1 MQAAEQTDFPIAVPR
16 RRPGT
21 TSAKIR
27 GDTYVMIDVES
38 APQRYARVGGALYL
52 GNIVLGVVGQVVQAQ
67 VIVSGDPAATAAR
80 IMSAESLWRLGIAS
94 EFVALV
100 CATVLAMIYFV
111 LFKPVSRELNLL
123 STFLRLVAIA
133 VEATVA
139 MNLFAALLVLT
150 STSARKA
157 FAPAQLD
164 ALANL
169 AIRSYGYGFGL
180 ALLGFGFCF
189 LVHGYLIVR
198 STFLPR
204 TIGVLIQIAGLCYLA
219 NSFALFLA
227 PSLEDRIFPA
237 ILAPAFVGELS
248 LCLWLLVKGVDADKW
263 RAVDARHVRAG

>member
-1 MQAAEQTDFPIAVPR
+1 
-16 RRPGT
+16 
-21 TSAKIR
+21 
-27 GDTYVMIDVES
+27 MIDVQS
-38 APQRYARVGGALYL
+38 APQRYARIGGVLYL
-52 GNIVLGVVGQVVQAQ
+52 GNIVLGVVGQVVQAD
-67 VIVSGDPAATAAR
+67 VIVSDNPAATAAK
-80 IMSAESLWRLGIAS
+80 IVSAESLWRLGIAS

-123 STFLRLVAIA
+123 ATFLRLIAIA

-139 MNLFAALLVLT
+139 MNLVVALLVLT
-150 STSARKA
+150 STPAGKA

-169 AIRSYGYGFGL
+169 AIRSYGYGFGV

-189 LVHGYLIVR
+189 LVHGYLIMR

-248 LCLWLLVKGVDADKW
+248 LCLWLIVKGVDVDRW
-263 RAVDARHVRAG
+263 RAVDAGRIRAD

>member
-1 MQAAEQTDFPIAVPR
+1 
-16 RRPGT
+16 
-21 TSAKIR
+21 
-27 GDTYVMIDVES
+27 MIDVQS
-38 APQRYARVGGALYL
+38 APQRYARIGGVLYL
-52 GNIVLGVVGQVVQAQ
+52 GNIVLGVVGQVVQAD
-67 VIVSGDPAATAAR
+67 VIVSGNPAATAAK
-80 IMSAESLWRLGIAS
+80 IVSAESLWRLGIAS

-123 STFLRLVAIA
+123 ATFLRLIAIA

-139 MNLFAALLVLT
+139 MNLVVALLVLT
-150 STSARKA
+150 STPAGKA

-169 AIRSYGYGFGL
+169 AIRSYGYGFGV

-189 LVHGYLIVR
+189 LVHGYLIMR

-248 LCLWLLVKGVDADKW
+248 LCLWLIVKGVDVDRW
-263 RAVDARHVRAG
+263 RAVDAGRIRAD

>member
-1 MQAAEQTDFPIAVPR
+1 MV
-16 RRPGT
+16 
-21 TSAKIR
+21 
-27 GDTYVMIDVES
+27 DVES
-38 APQRYARVGGALYL
+38 APQRYARIGGALYL
-52 GNIVLGVVGQVVQAQ
+52 GNIVLGIVGQVVQGN
-67 VIVSGDPAATAAR
+67 VIVPGDPAATAAR

-100 CATVLAMIYFV
+100 CATALAMIYFV

-133 VEATVA
+133 VEAMVA
-139 MNLFAALLVLT
+139 MHLFAALLVLT
-150 STSARKA
+150 SPSARKA

-169 AIRSYGYGFGL
+169 ALRSYGYGFGV

-227 PSLEDRIFPA
+227 PRLEDRIFPA

-248 LCLWLLVKGVDADKW
+248 LCLWLLVKGVDGDKW

>member
-1 MQAAEQTDFPIAVPR
+1 
-16 RRPGT
+16 
-21 TSAKIR
+21 
-27 GDTYVMIDVES
+27 MIDVES
-38 APQRYARVGGALYL
+38 APQRYARIGGVLYL
-52 GNIVLGVVGQVVQAQ
+52 GNIILGGVGQVVQAE
-67 VIVSGDPAATAAR
+67 VIVSGNPAATAAK
-80 IMSAESLWRLGIAS
+80 IVSAESLWRLGIAS

-123 STFLRLVAIA
+123 ATFLRLIAIA
-133 VEATVA
+133 VEAMVA

-150 STSARKA
+150 STPAGKA

-169 AIRSYGYGFGL
+169 AIRSYGYGFGV

-189 LVHGYLIVR
+189 LVHGYLIMT

-219 NSFALFLA
+219 NSLALFLA

-248 LCLWLLVKGVDADKW
+248 LCLWLIVKGVDVDRW
-263 RAVDARHVRAG
+263 RAVDDRRIRAD

>member
-1 MQAAEQTDFPIAVPR
+1 MV
-16 RRPGT
+16 
-21 TSAKIR
+21 
-27 GDTYVMIDVES
+27 DVES
-38 APQRYARVGGALYL
+38 APQRYARIGGALYL
-52 GNIVLGVVGQVVQAQ
+52 GNIILGIVGQVVQTK

-80 IMSAESLWRLGIAS
+80 IMSAESLWRLGIVS

-133 VEATVA
+133 VEAIVA

-169 AIRSYGYGFGL
+169 ALRSYGYGFGL

-189 LVHGYLIVR
+189 LVHGYLIVK

-204 TIGVLIQIAGLCYLA
+204 AIGVLIQIAGLCYLT

-248 LCLWLLVKGVDADKW
+248 LCLWLLVKGVDRDKW